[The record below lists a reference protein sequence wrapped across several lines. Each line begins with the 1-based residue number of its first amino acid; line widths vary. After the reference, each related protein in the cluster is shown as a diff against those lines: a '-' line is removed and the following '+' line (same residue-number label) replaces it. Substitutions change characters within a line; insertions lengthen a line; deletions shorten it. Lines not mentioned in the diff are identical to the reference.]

1 MSSKSLPETFNP
13 PDVAP
18 PKPVYDHVC
27 VFPIGNAK
35 IITVAG
41 QIGKHPDGTIPST
54 FTEQVSAALRN
65 VKACL
70 AAAGATPRDI
80 VKVTHYVVN
89 YDPAERS
96 RNELCIK
103 FLNGHKP
110 PGTLVPVEKL
120 AAPEILFEIEVMAI
134 VQVDKEG

>member
-18 PKPVYDHVC
+18 PKPSYDHVC
-27 VFPIGNAK
+27 VFSLGNMK

-41 QIGKHPDGTIPST
+41 QIGKHPDGTIPPT
-54 FTEQVSAALRN
+54 FTEQVARALQN

-70 AAAGATPRDI
+70 VAVGARPRDI

-96 RNELCIK
+96 RNELCMK

-134 VQVDKEG
+134 VEVDKEG